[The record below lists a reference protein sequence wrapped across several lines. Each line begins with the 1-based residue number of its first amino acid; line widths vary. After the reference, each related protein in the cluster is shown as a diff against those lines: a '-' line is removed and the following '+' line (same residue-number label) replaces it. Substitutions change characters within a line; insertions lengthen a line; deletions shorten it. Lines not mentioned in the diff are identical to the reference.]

1 MPTKLRK
8 GLTHRDSTLKIE
20 QRKEEE
26 LRSKARVFGN
36 ECYDFA
42 EEEEQEGHIR
52 SSYKGRRANALAPG
66 AEEGR
71 DKLRKAAGS
80 CK

>member
-8 GLTHRDSTLKIE
+8 GLTHTEDSTLKIE

-52 SSYKGRRANALAPG
+52 SS
-66 AEEGR
+66 
-71 DKLRKAAGS
+71 
-80 CK
+80 